1 MRRRLLCVLSAWLVC
16 LLLQGQ
22 QPVPLWPKAEG
33 AAREVTITPY
43 VVEGSRTA
51 VVVCPGGS
59 YFWLD
64 YKGEG
69 LEVAQ
74 WLQKHGVSAFV
85 LKYRVPGWWAWYTH
99 YRLVC
104 RGVRHPDMYDD
115 GQQALQ
121 WVVMHA
127 AEYGIDTALIGMMGF
142 SAGGHLVLSQAVT
155 TTGRRPAFV
164 AAIYPVV
171 TMTGEYVHKRSRR
184 GLLSEWG
191 QYDKELRDQLSIERH
206 IPSDCP
212 PIFLVNCVDDPVV
225 DYHNAQML
233 ADTLSAKGISHRFLQ
248 YRRGRHGFGVSEVYG
263 TPESRQWKYQ
273 FLQWL
278 ETVKMRIEN

>member
-1 MRRRLLCVLSAWLVC
+1 MRRRLLCVLTVCLVC
-16 LLLQGQ
+16 LSVRGQ
-22 QPVPLWPKAEG
+22 EAFPLWPKAEG

-43 VVEGSRTA
+43 VAEGSRTA

-69 LEVAQ
+69 VEVAQ
-74 WLQKHGVSAFV
+74 WLQSHGVSAFV

-115 GQQALQ
+115 GQQALR
-121 WVVMHA
+121 WVRDHA
-127 AEYGIDTALIGMMGF
+127 AEYGIDTARIGMMGF
-142 SAGGHLVLSQAVT
+142 SAGGHLVLGQAVT

-171 TMTGEYVHKRSRR
+171 TMTGDYVHKRSRR
-184 GLLSEWG
+184 GLLGEWG
-191 QYDKELRDQLSIERH
+191 QYDKDLRQRLSIERQV
-206 IPSDCP
+206 PQDAP

-233 ADTLSAKGISHRFLQ
+233 ADTLVAKGISHRFLQ
-248 YRRGRHGFGVSEVYG
+248 YRHGRHGFGVSDVYG
-263 TPESRQWKYQ
+263 TPESRQWKYE

-278 ETVKMRIEN
+278 SKIW